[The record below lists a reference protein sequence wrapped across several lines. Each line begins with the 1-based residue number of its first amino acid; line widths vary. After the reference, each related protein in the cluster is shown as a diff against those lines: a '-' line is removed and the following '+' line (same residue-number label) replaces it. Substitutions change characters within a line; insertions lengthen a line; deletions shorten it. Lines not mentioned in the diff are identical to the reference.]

1 MLVYVIVR
9 QGGPAGVKDE
19 KKFNFLPAP
28 SFFLQK
34 KKTESRL
41 MMVLDSCAGVGWHS
55 EHWDEVAERPN

>member
-1 MLVYVIVR
+1 MWVYVIVR

-28 SFFLQK
+28 SFFLHK

>member
-28 SFFLQK
+28 SFFFTKEK
-34 KKTESRL
+34 KNRIKT
-41 MMVLDSCAGVGWHS
+41 DDGA
-55 EHWDEVAERPN
+55 